1 MMNII
6 LNIMQRAVQNSLN
19 LKLTIQ
25 EIEEKIEIPSDSLI
39 GDFAFPCFF
48 ISSKLR
54 KNPNEI
60 ALKIKDEIKNIP
72 KEISEIK
79 VSGPYLNFFVDK
91 KILAVNLIKET
102 LKENKKYGSNNSEN
116 RKKTS
121 VEFPS
126 PNTNK
131 PLHLGHLRNMAIGES
146 VSRILE
152 FSGGKVFRNSLNN
165 DRGIHICKSMTAYE
179 KYGGNK
185 TPESEKKKSDHFVGD
200 YYVLFSEK
208 NIPEKSIQEML

>member
-1 MMNII
+1 MKEVISK
-6 LNIMQRAVQNSLN
+6 LLQKATQKSFN

-25 EIEEKIEIPSDSLI
+25 EINNKIEIPPESVM

-48 ISSKLR
+48 LSSKL
-54 KNPNEI
+54 KQNPNEI
-60 ALKIKDEIKNIP
+60 VLKIKNEIKELP

-79 VSGPYLNFFVDK
+79 IAGPYLNFFVSK
-91 KILAVNLIKET
+91 KILAFNLIKEI
-102 LKENKKYGSNNSEN
+102 LKENKKYGGNNFEKG
-116 RKKTS
+116 KKTS

-165 DRGIHICKSMTAYE
+165 DRG
-179 KYGGNK
+179 
-185 TPESEKKKSDHFVGD
+185 
-200 YYVLFSEK
+200 
-208 NIPEKSIQEML
+208 